1 MSKYATKAQ
10 LIELVGDMADKINA
24 GGGGSGGGGGE
35 RVRAVE
41 SPIDRWLRFDPTN
54 PKGLVIKAG
63 TSIKKSNNAYI
74 TFTSDTHIDLT
85 DDITQNGADYFVN
98 LADNGEIHA
107 TINKL
112 NTGVTIGRFHTLCAA
127 AGNNLTMKAPASPSS
142 GVVVNDYY
150 LVKSYSETADP
161 DFYDFYNKLI
171 TAVEVSTP
179 YDVITCAHPLS
190 GFAAGSILPESVFCL
205 TFHPECLV
213 EDAMVFDKDTGIAV
227 DVYLQS
233 GTGFNTRSKYNQTH
247 TVSRQQMNH
256 QEDYRMVGKKLLR
269 DSEFTS
275 AAIGSNEGT
284 VIKGAADANV
294 VGGHADTSDRRMIS
308 AIGCEEMVGYLWQW
322 LDTLCGWTTTSWG
335 TRDGKG
341 TFGNEYGDC
350 YALLAGGAWADAS
363 NGVGS
368 RCRIANHV
376 RSNVTANIG
385 GRGSSRVSRY
395 IDKI

>member
-1 MSKYATKAQ
+1 
-10 LIELVGDMADKINA
+10 
-24 GGGGSGGGGGE
+24 
-35 RVRAVE
+35 
-41 SPIDRWLRFDPTN
+41 
-54 PKGLVIKAG
+54 
-63 TSIKKSNNAYI
+63 
-74 TFTSDTHIDLT
+74 
-85 DDITQNGADYFVN
+85 
-98 LADNGEIHA
+98 
-107 TINKL
+107 
-112 NTGVTIGRFHTLCAA
+112 
-127 AGNNLTMKAPASPSS
+127 
-142 GVVVNDYY
+142 
-150 LVKSYSETADP
+150 
-161 DFYDFYNKLI
+161 
-171 TAVEVSTP
+171 
-179 YDVITCAHPLS
+179 LS

-247 TVSRQQMNH
+247 TANRQQMNH

-294 VGGHADTSDRRMIS
+294 VGGHVDTSDRRMIS

-350 YALLAGGAWADAS
+350 YALLAGGGWNYAS
-363 NGVGS
+363 DGVGS
-368 RCRIANHV
+368 RCRNANNV
-376 RSNVTANIG
+376 RSNVNAGIG
-385 GRGSSRVSRY
+385 GRGSSRVSR
-395 IDKI
+395 